1 MSIFDRWK
9 NKTQKDREK
18 RIREQAEMRITLC
31 DFEGRIC
38 IAFDGNPIMPVSED
52 IYSADIIS
60 QLNGIRENYVAYK
73 LNGYD

>member
-1 MSIFDRWK
+1 
-9 NKTQKDREK
+9 
-18 RIREQAEMRITLC
+18 MRITLC